1 MREQRD
7 QAKPQS
13 TGSLYTDPCQRIR
26 RSATPWRMHF
36 PGFRL
41 NDTNFKLVE
50 QCFQAIVGSQVDEDE
65 ECSSEV
71 EFPRNRRVG
80 VPL

>member
-1 MREQRD
+1 MGEQKD
-7 QAKPQS
+7 WAKPQS
-13 TGSLYTDPCQRIR
+13 TGSLYTDPCKSIR

-41 NDTNFKLVE
+41 NDYNLKLIE
-50 QCFQAIVGSQVDEDE
+50 QCFQAIVHSQVDEGE